1 MNKNNLEVID
11 SHRVS
16 IERGVIDNK
25 DVAVV
30 VEIDSTGRSN
40 TNQGILIEINFKMD
54 SSSSRDQELK
64 TKMMIDNL
72 NSLKVINQLP
82 PPVEIKKVSQVEVD
96 VVEVK
101 EEARR
106 DTTRL
111 MVNLRGSSQLRT
123 TENIE
128 RVTLE
133 RISNRTEMTKVVIT
147 IIEVVE
153 DKDRVTEEEDVVM
166 IDSQSSIMKMRRVDH
181 RQIRE
186 EEGQETIDG
195 IMMELIKA
203 LLEKMLSLKE
213 LKYNI
218 KRFVDRIMAQKEHV
232 LVT

>member
-82 PPVEIKKVSQVEVD
+82 PLVEIKKVSQVEVD